1 MWIGSGTQSNQG
13 RASLMK
19 RLDDRTIPDRS
30 TEIRCFFC
38 GRNEASRIPEFLEY
52 HRRLGVDRFFF
63 VDNGSI
69 DESVE
74 LALADESVH
83 VWRTEQPYQDSRFGV
98 DWQEALLQQFGG
110 GQWCLLLDLD
120 EFFYFP
126 FCDQGRNFKDFLATL
141 DSAGHPVVKSM
152 MLDMYSDRSI
162 VETRLGSDQSIFEI
176 CPYFDRPRHLSLFF
190 TRDFQRMQRIYFQG
204 VRQRVFSTSAIIR
217 KYPLVRYSKDMR
229 FSPGH
234 HHLPVDARSLG
245 RERTF
250 LFHFKFLSGLQEYA
264 RESIDRECHWN
275 ASSEYRIYLDRI
287 DRDSNLN
294 LYDPRVSIRFRDTDT
309 FIKHRMLRRRGRRTG
324 AAEVTAAL
332 LRRIVK

>member
-1 MWIGSGTQSNQG
+1 
-13 RASLMK
+13 MK
-19 RLDDRTIPDRS
+19 RLDNKAVPERG
-30 TEIRCFFC
+30 TEIRCFCC
-38 GRNEASRIPEFLEY
+38 GRNEAGRIPEFLAY

-63 VDNGSI
+63 VDNGST

-74 LALADESVH
+74 VALAEESVH
-83 VWRTEQPYQDSRFGV
+83 VWRTEQPYQESRFGV
-98 DWQEALLQQFGG
+98 DWQEALLQRFGVG
-110 GQWCLLLDLD
+110 HWCLLLDLD

-126 FCDQGRNFKDFLATL
+126 FCDQGRNFEDFLASQ
-141 DSAGHPVVKSM
+141 DAAGHAVVKSM

-162 VETRLGSDQSIFEI
+162 GETRLGSDQSIFEL
-176 CPYFDRPRHLSLFF
+176 CPYFDRPRNLSLFF

-204 VRQRVFSTSAIIR
+204 VRERVFSTSAIIR

-264 RESIDRECHWN
+264 RQSIDRECHWN
-275 ASSEYRIYLDRI
+275 ASSEYRIYLERI

-294 LYDPRVSIRFRDTDT
+294 LHDPRVSIRFRNTDT
-309 FIKHRMLRRRGRRTG
+309 FLEQRMIHPRGRHRG
-324 AAEVTAAL
+324 VADLAAAL

>member
-141 DSAGHPVVKSM
+141 DSAGHTVVKSM

-309 FIKHRMLRRRGRRTG
+309 FIRHRMLRRRGRRTG

>member
-19 RLDDRTIPDRS
+19 RLDDRTIPDGS
-30 TEIRCFFC
+30 TEIRCFCC

-74 LALADESVH
+74 IALAEEAVH
-83 VWRTEQPYQDSRFGV
+83 VWSTEQPYQDSRFGV

-141 DSAGHPVVKSM
+141 DSAGHTVVKSM

-190 TRDFQRMQRIYFQG
+190 TRDFQRLQRIYFQG
-204 VRQRVFSTSAIIR
+204 VRRRVFSAAAMVR
-217 KYPLVRYSKDMR
+217 KYPLVRHSKDTR
-229 FSPGH
+229 LSPGH
-234 HHLPVDARSLG
+234 HHLHADVRNLARD
-245 RERTF
+245 RTF
-250 LFHFKFLSGLQEYA
+250 IFHFKFLSTLQDYA
-264 RESIDRECHWN
+264 RESIDRGCHWN
-275 ASSEYRIYLDRI
+275 ASSEYQDYLDGI
-287 DRDSNLN
+287 EGNPAMN
-294 LYDPRVSIRFRDTDT
+294 FHDPRVSIRFRDTDT
-309 FIKHRMLRRRGRRTG
+309 FIEHRMIRPRGRRGG